1 MTGMRSRLRLLLGA
15 LLLLASLSL
24 LVSCGEYTRDF
35 YVTPSKTE
43 VAYGESITLENEDP
57 DTLLSSW
64 SFTCSSGFVL
74 DKVEGDTFTVTP
86 TEEGTLYL
94 RLTANDGGPKSQ
106 WIKITVTRREET
118 VSTPEQLLAATD
130 ASVRYILANDID
142 LAGVTDHT
150 PFVFCGALD
159 GRGHTIR
166 GFTYTPTELVKD
178 KSLGLFSENS
188 GIIENVTIEGASVG
202 IYSEAASAGILVGVN
217 NGKIRNVTVKG
228 FLAAEQTN
236 HVGGLCGINNGR
248 IEHCVSEA
256 TVEGKEMTGGIA
268 GSSVSAINGSENRGF
283 VEGTSAVG
291 GIVGRVTSA
300 CTVAGNKNSGE
311 VVGTT
316 YVGGIIGT
324 TDETAIVQIN
334 SCENSGEV
342 AGTTYVGGLVG
353 YGKSAAVFGCQN
365 GGVINAL
372 SNYAGG
378 IAGNVFSARRCE
390 NGGAVSAEGRDLTA
404 SNGYFA
410 VYVGGIAGYAREA
423 SECTNRQR
431 IEMMAASGS
440 YIGGVIGYL
449 DGTGTGQKLNNNKNE
464 GEITTAISA
473 KYVGGVMGYVKN
485 AALRGTVNEGD
496 VNGGAST
503 AGVVGYLE
511 SGGLYFTTN
520 RGAIRAPGETY
531 EICFHSNT
539 ESATIFESVT
549 EGETANRED
558 TQ

>member
-15 LLLLASLSL
+15 LFLLASLSL

-43 VAYGESITLENEDP
+43 VTYGESITLENEDP
-57 DTLLSSW
+57 DTQLSTW
-64 SFTCSSGFVL
+64 SFSCSSGFVL
-74 DKVEGDTFTVTP
+74 DKVEEDTFTVTP

-142 LAGVTDHT
+142 LSGVTDHT
-150 PFVFCGALD
+150 PFVFSGALD

-166 GFTYTPTELVKD
+166 GFAYTPTELVKD

-256 TVEGKEMTGGIA
+256 TVEGKETTGGIA

-324 TDETAIVQIN
+324 TDEAAIVQIN

-342 AGTTYVGGLVG
+342 AGTTYVGGIVG

-378 IAGNVFSARRCE
+378 IAGSVFSARRCE

-449 DGTGTGQKLNNNKNE
+449 DGTGTDQKLNNNKNE

-520 RGAIRAPGETY
+520 RGVIRAPGETY